1 MAYTQY
7 YYQPADRALSATE
20 IRRRTGINPKTYG
33 ASGLAALRIY
43 PITKVEN
50 PYDTGLY
57 SVALTHTIN
66 GANADE
72 TWTPTARPLTDAKV
86 AGKRKVKKAF
96 GTHCSAIFDD
106 DINSS
111 GLIAIASVA
120 SAARCGDCSDPFVQA
135 GIATGILQDTM
146 DLINLATTV
155 DEIND
160 IVNPKITCVTGTLS
174 LSRSSSSAKKA
185 VWKVAPT
192 GAKAKEITIVYP
204 NETVSYNAE
213 TSEYPA
219 VSDAWSN
226 SPYTFEVKFGSHV
239 IGSFKASTSSTDFV
253 IDWKCPN
260 PICLELDFSA
270 NVV

>member
-1 MAYTQY
+1 M
-7 YYQPADRALSATE
+7 SATA
-20 IRRRTGINPKTYG
+20 IKKRIGINPPTYG
-33 ASGLAALRIY
+33 ADGLAKLRIF

-72 TWTPTARPLTDAKV
+72 TWTPTPMPLADAKV
-86 AGKRKVKKAF
+86 NGKKKVKKAF
-96 GTHCSAIFDD
+96 GTHCSSIFDN

-120 SAARCGDCSDPFVQA
+120 STDRCGDCADPFVQA
-135 GIATGILQDTM
+135 GIATSILRDTL

-174 LSRSSSSAKKA
+174 LSRSSGSAKKA

-219 VSDAWSN
+219 VSDAWSD
-226 SPYTFEVKFGSHV
+226 SPYTFDVKFGSYV

-270 NVV
+270 SAV